1 MEPMR
6 PQTPHRS
13 PRQAFGGN
21 FCKGA
26 SRRGR
31 DKWKRAGQ
39 STWIALASP
48 FREYN
53 ADKHTET
60 GAAAQGILLSLGALG
75 RIYRSEAVIEIGIE
89 ARKGARA
96 RCPRCGVHVEHLP
109 WASGK
114 LRLCDAWRLFLAQWA
129 RLLSWQEVGE
139 HQEVG
144 GHAARAASV
153 TVSVRPRCRLS
164 DLHDVLRGRYP
175 PPTF

>member
-1 MEPMR
+1 MGAVR

-31 DKWKRAGQ
+31 ENVKRAGQ

-48 FREYN
+48 FREHN

-75 RIYRSEAVIEIGIE
+75 
-89 ARKGARA
+89 
-96 RCPRCGVHVEHLP
+96 GV
-109 WASGK
+109 
-114 LRLCDAWRLFLAQWA
+114 
-129 RLLSWQEVGE
+129 
-139 HQEVG
+139 
-144 GHAARAASV
+144 
-153 TVSVRPRCRLS
+153 
-164 DLHDVLRGRYP
+164 
-175 PPTF
+175 